1 MPTAGSPVRR
11 TPPKFPRPDPV
22 PRGTSPTLA
31 RLADDPSPAAV
42 SAFWDGPAASL
53 PLVEDVGASGRLLV
67 TFCWRD
73 EEASQVLVFA
83 NRVTDEKRLGESML
97 SRIPGTDVWHVSFL
111 LAPTWR
117 ASYCFFAVRPG
128 ERPPWL
134 DDDDQV
140 AIRAAFN
147 RGHADPRN
155 PAVCRNW
162 VGSLQSVAALPE
174 APPQPWLAPRPG
186 VERGPVV
193 ECEGPDG
200 RRVWVRTPARH
211 APPSVLHIALDGQ
224 VWVRDDLLP
233 TTLDNLEAEGLL
245 PGVLS
250 VCVDS
255 GARLDRWSELAH
267 SDRAV
272 SWIADR
278 LLPWVRAAW
287 PTPSAP
293 GQVVISGESLG
304 GLNALRIAL
313 GRPDAVGA
321 VVAQSASL
329 WNDDLAAPVAAL
341 GAPGAP
347 TPRVELHVGGHEWVL
362 TGPHRDLAERLAAA
376 GVPSRLTEY
385 DGGHDYAWWRGGL
398 ADGLVRLFGPAPA

>member
-1 MPTAGSPVRR
+1 MPTADSTARR

-31 RLADDPSPAAV
+31 GLAADPTPAAV
-42 SAFWDGPAASL
+42 ASFWDGPARSL
-53 PLVEDVGASGRLLV
+53 PLIEDVGVPGRLLV

-73 EEASQVLVFA
+73 AEAEQVLIFA
-83 NRVTDEKRLGESML
+83 NRVTDEKRLEESML
-97 SRIPGTDVWHVSFL
+97 TRIPGTDVWHVSFL

-117 ASYCFFAVRPG
+117 ASYCFFVVRPG

-134 DDDDQV
+134 GDDDQV

-147 RGHADPRN
+147 HGQADPRN

-162 VGSLQSVAALPE
+162 VGGQQSVAALPA
-174 APPQPWLAPRPG
+174 APPQPWLAARPG
-186 VERGPVV
+186 VAHGPVT

-200 RRVWVRTPARH
+200 RRVWVRAPA
-211 APPSVLHIALDGQ
+211 AGVPSVLHLALDGQ

-233 TTLDNLEAEGLL
+233 TTLDNLEEEGLL
-245 PGVLS
+245 PGVLA
-250 VCVDS
+250 VCIDS
-255 GARLDRWSELAH
+255 GPRLDRWSELAH

-278 LLPWVRAAW
+278 LLPWVRSRWSVPAD
-287 PTPSAP
+287 PSR
-293 GQVVISGESLG
+293 VVISGESLG

-313 GRPDAVGA
+313 GRPDSVGA
-321 VVAQSASL
+321 AVAQSASL
-329 WNDDLAAPVAAL
+329 WNDDLSAQVAAL
-341 GAPGAP
+341 AGSSSRP
-347 TPRVELHVGGHEWVL
+347 PRIELHVGGHEWVL
-362 TGPHRDLAERLAAA
+362 TGPHRDLAARLADA

-398 ADGLVRLFGPAPA
+398 ADGLVRLFGPR